1 VTLEALAVDLGL
13 TRERVRQIQAEA
25 LGRLRSIIKRGGVTR
40 DSLL

>member
-25 LGRLRSIIKRGGVTR
+25 LDHLRSIVKRGGVTR